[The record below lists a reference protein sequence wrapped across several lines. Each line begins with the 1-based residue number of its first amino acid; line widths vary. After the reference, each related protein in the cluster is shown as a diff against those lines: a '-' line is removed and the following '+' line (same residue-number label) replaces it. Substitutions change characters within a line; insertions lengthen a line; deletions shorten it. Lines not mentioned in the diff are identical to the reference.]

1 MKNFKLILM
10 IGVALISSSC
20 VYNKIDQIPMTPPLA
35 KTDLGSPFP
44 FEAGLLITEQ
54 TKEQVFQSQSI
65 PDIVTS
71 YYGGTLEPYRLPVGQ
86 AFEEA
91 SIQIFSRIFQK
102 IHLIRSL
109 EEGKKYPLIIEPK
122 LLDFDFHLRY
132 ATIYNLLFNQVVID
146 ARSQAKVSC
155 TLKIDHRAIWQN
167 SVKTPVVYQRWFDYY
182 QLRENVGHQASERIT
197 QALEELAVMMA
208 EESRKPQ
215 AVRGWMEE
223 LNPGSTDPA
232 QPPRNEK

>member
-10 IGVALISSSC
+10 IGLVLISSSC
-20 VYNKIDQIPMTPPLA
+20 VYNKINQIPITPLSV
-35 KTDLGSPFP
+35 KKDLGNPFP

-54 TKEQVFQSQSI
+54 TREQVFQSQSI
-65 PDIVTS
+65 PDITTNYVWD
-71 YYGGTLEPYRLPVGQ
+71 TLEPYQIPVGQ

-91 SIQIFSRIFQK
+91 SIRIFSGIFQK

-109 EEGKKYPLIIEPK
+109 EEGKEYPVIIEPK

-132 ATIYNLLFNQVVID
+132 ANFIDRFTNQVVID

-155 TLKIDHRAIWQN
+155 SLKIDSRAIWQN
-167 SVKTPVVYQRWFDYY
+167 SVKTPVIYQSWFDHY
-182 QLRENVGHQASERIT
+182 QLRKNVGYQASERIT
-197 QALEELAVMMA
+197 QALEELAVIMT

-215 AVRGWMEE
+215 AVRGWLEE
-223 LNPGSTDPA
+223 LNPGASDSARPS
-232 QPPRNEK
+232 RNEK